1 MTGFCLWML
10 ESSILVLMILGIRKA
25 FMGKIRYG
33 MIYALWFVVALRFLV
48 PVNVIRTPFGI
59 GNMVS
64 GAVTSWQ
71 QGRTDSRNER
81 GTAEQNV
88 LLKDPPAG
96 TVTVSSYRNATTAG
110 QTQTVHNDQQ
120 STSGQSASVQ
130 PGKPVRGAWMAW
142 TVHVPWKRVLGIG
155 WLSIFGMILCFFV
168 WSNVSLIHRLVRNRA
183 FVKQCGRVPVYSTE
197 VLKTPCLYG
206 VFHPVIYLPK
216 SLLGEEKAAV
226 EQMITHEYVHYL
238 HRDYIWAMLRI
249 ALVSVYWFH
258 PFVWIAAGCS

>member
-1 MTGFCLWML
+1 
-10 ESSILVLMILGIRKA
+10 MILGIRKA

-168 WSNVSLIHRLVRNRA
+168 
-183 FVKQCGRVPVYSTE
+183 
-197 VLKTPCLYG
+197 
-206 VFHPVIYLPK
+206 
-216 SLLGEEKAAV
+216 
-226 EQMITHEYVHYL
+226 
-238 HRDYIWAMLRI
+238 
-249 ALVSVYWFH
+249 
-258 PFVWIAAGCS
+258 

>member
-1 MTGFCLWML
+1 
-10 ESSILVLMILGIRKA
+10 MILGIRKA

-88 LLKDPPAG
+88 LLKDPSAG
-96 TVTVSSYRNATTAG
+96 TVTVSSYRNVTTAG

-130 PGKPVRGAWMAW
+130 QGKPVRGAWMAW

-155 WLSIFGMILCFFV
+155 WLSISGMILCFFV
-168 WSNVSLIHRLVRNRA
+168 WSNVSLDW
-183 FVKQCGRVPVYSTE
+183 
-197 VLKTPCLYG
+197 
-206 VFHPVIYLPK
+206 K
-216 SLLGEEKAAV
+216 SV
-226 EQMITHEYVHYL
+226 V
-238 HRDYIWAMLRI
+238 
-249 ALVSVYWFH
+249 
-258 PFVWIAAGCS
+258 

>member
-142 TVHVPWKRVLGIG
+142 TV
-155 WLSIFGMILCFFV
+155 S
-168 WSNVSLIHRLVRNRA
+168 
-183 FVKQCGRVPVYSTE
+183 
-197 VLKTPCLYG
+197 
-206 VFHPVIYLPK
+206 
-216 SLLGEEKAAV
+216 
-226 EQMITHEYVHYL
+226 
-238 HRDYIWAMLRI
+238 
-249 ALVSVYWFH
+249 
-258 PFVWIAAGCS
+258 

>member
-81 GTAEQNV
+81 G
-88 LLKDPPAG
+88 
-96 TVTVSSYRNATTAG
+96 R
-110 QTQTVHNDQQ
+110 Q
-120 STSGQSASVQ
+120 S
-130 PGKPVRGAWMAW
+130 RM
-142 TVHVPWKRVLGIG
+142 
-155 WLSIFGMILCFFV
+155 C
-168 WSNVSLIHRLVRNRA
+168 
-183 FVKQCGRVPVYSTE
+183 Y
-197 VLKTPCLYG
+197 
-206 VFHPVIYLPK
+206 
-216 SLLGEEKAAV
+216 
-226 EQMITHEYVHYL
+226 
-238 HRDYIWAMLRI
+238 
-249 ALVSVYWFH
+249 
-258 PFVWIAAGCS
+258 